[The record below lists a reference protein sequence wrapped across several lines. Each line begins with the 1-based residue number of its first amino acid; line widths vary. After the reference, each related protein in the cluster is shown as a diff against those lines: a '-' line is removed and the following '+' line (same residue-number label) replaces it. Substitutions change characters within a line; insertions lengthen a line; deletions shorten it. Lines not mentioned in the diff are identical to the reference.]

1 MNVTATV
8 LVSLAVFFISG
19 CNLVTMCDP
28 MGVEGSGTSQ
38 TQHRETANFT
48 SVDVSGAYDV
58 EITCG
63 QKNDI
68 QIIGDDNIVPLIST
82 TVKENTLYISHDGS
96 IHPKTKLRVVIT
108 VGDINQVSSSGAS
121 NIAVRGIHNEEFD
134 IDVSG
139 AGSFYASGETGKL
152 SVDLSGAT
160 DVDTKDLRAKAV
172 TIDVSGASDA
182 EVFASEELSAEVSG
196 VGNITYYG
204 NPQTVN
210 QEVSGVGS
218 IRKK

>member
-1 MNVTATV
+1 MNIPATI
-8 LVSLAVFFISG
+8 LVSLAAFFISG

-28 MGVEGSGTSQ
+28 TGVEGSGTSK
-38 TQHRETANFT
+38 TQHRETGDFT
-48 SVDVSGAYDV
+48 SVDISGAYDV

-63 QKNDI
+63 QKTDI
-68 QIIGDDNIVPLIST
+68 QIIGDDNIVPLVTT
-82 TVKENTLYISHDGS
+82 TVKGTTLYISNDGS

-108 VGDINQVSSSGAS
+108 VGDLNQVSSSGAS
-121 NIAVRGIHNEEFD
+121 EIAVRGLHNAEFD

-139 AGSFYASGETGKL
+139 AGSVYAAGETGKL
-152 SVDLSGAT
+152 SVDLSGAA
-160 DVDTKDLRAKAV
+160 DVDTKDLHAKSV

-182 EVFASEELSAEVSG
+182 EVFASEELSADVSG

-204 NPQTVN
+204 NPQTVT